1 MKFVTALLRPSLL
14 VAALCSGSLAQA
26 TALTP
31 PEGARVAIA
40 YKVPGQTSIQ
50 GVHTDAFMI
59 PASTQKLL
67 TATAASL
74 FLGLDWQFKTR
85 LLAETGAMDAAKAN
99 GGVLKGNLVVEF
111 NGAPDLTRQSLV
123 NLLAYVRQQG
133 VTRVEGDIQLDV
145 SNYAGYDRGNGWSWN
160 DLPVCFTAPASAVII
175 DRNCVFAE
183 LDASHMGQT
192 AQPVVKSGQPI
203 TITSEAQVVPIADYY
218 AGCEL
223 EVNLDSGNNYHLTGC
238 IPQQTGKPWPLS
250 FAVQDPTVW
259 GISITDWAAKRAG
272 LTVTGKVY
280 SVRKSPANLVELAHV
295 PSAPLGKLMDRMLKK
310 SDNLI
315 ADSLARALGHLY
327 FNRPASYASGA
338 DAVREILRTKA
349 GIDLGSAILADGSGL
364 SAHNLI
370 KASQM
375 LEVLDFIARNDKQ
388 LGIIERLPVAGM
400 SGTLGSRGSV
410 QMPPL
415 VKNVTAKT
423 GTLQNV
429 SNLAGFMTTA
439 SGQRKAFVVME
450 NGLTF
455 PPKIRAALKAKKIAS
470 PHYRFERAVLEQIYH
485 EQPIQLA
492 D

>member
-1 MKFVTALLRPSLL
+1 MNYLTALLRPALL
-14 VAALCSGSLAQA
+14 LAALCSATSALAA
-26 TALTP
+26 IPAP
-31 PEGARVAIA
+31 DGARVAVA
-40 YKVPGQTSIQ
+40 YKIPGQHPVE
-50 GVHTDAFMI
+50 GVHTNAFMI

-67 TATAASL
+67 TATAAVL
-74 FLGLDWQFKTR
+74 YLGLDWQFKTR
-85 LLAETGAMDAAKAN
+85 LLAEAGAMEQAKSN
-99 GGVLKGNLVVEF
+99 GGVLQGNLVLEF
-111 NGAPDLTRQSLV
+111 NGAPDLTRQALI

-133 VTRVEGDIQLDV
+133 VTQINGDILLDV

-175 DRNCVFAE
+175 DRNCVYAQ
-183 LDASHMGQT
+183 LQADQVGQI
-192 AQPVVKSGQPI
+192 AQPIIKTGQPI
-203 TITSEAQVVPIADYY
+203 TITSEAQVVTLNDYY

-223 EVNLDSGNNYHLTGC
+223 EVNLDSGNNYHMTGC
-238 IPQQTGKPWPLS
+238 IPAQKGKPWPLS

-272 LTVTGKVY
+272 LTVTGSVH
-280 SVRKSPANLVELAHV
+280 SVRKSPPNLVELAHV
-295 PSAPLGKLMDRMLKK
+295 PSAPLAKLLDRMLKK

-327 FNRPASYASGA
+327 FNRPASYATGA
-338 DAVREILRTKA
+338 DAIREILRTKA
-349 GIDLGSAILADGSGL
+349 GIDLGSALLADGSGL

-375 LEVLDFIARNDKQ
+375 LEVLDFIAQNNDQ
-388 LGIIERLPVAGM
+388 LQLIEKLPVAGM

-429 SNLAGFMTTA
+429 SNLAGFITTA
-439 SGQRKAFVVME
+439 SGQRKAFVVMV

-455 PPKIRAALKAKKIAS
+455 PPKIRQALKAHRIAS
-470 PHYRFERAVLEQIYH
+470 PHYKFERAVLEQIYR
-485 EQPIQLA
+485 EQPLQIT

>member
-1 MKFVTALLRPSLL
+1 MKFLPHLLRATLL
-14 VAALCSGSLAQA
+14 LTTLGAAVCASAA
-26 TALTP
+26 IP
-31 PEGARVAIA
+31 VPEGARVAVA
-40 YKVPGQTSIQ
+40 YKTPGQSDIQ

-59 PASTQKLL
+59 PASTQKVL

-85 LLAETGAMDAAKAN
+85 LLAEAGAMEQAKAN
-99 GGVLKGNLVVEF
+99 GGVLNGNLVLEF
-111 NGAPDLTRQSLV
+111 NGAPDLTRQALI
-123 NLLAYVRQQG
+123 NLLHYVRQQG
-133 VTRVEGDIQLDV
+133 VTQINGDLLLDV

-183 LDASHMGQT
+183 LKANQVGQI
-192 AQPVVKSGQPI
+192 AEPMVKSGQPI
-203 TITSEAQVVPIADYY
+203 TITSEAQVVTLQDYY
-218 AGCEL
+218 SGCEL

-238 IPQQTGKPWPLS
+238 IPAQKDKPWPLS

-259 GISITDWAAKRAG
+259 GISITSWAAQKAG
-272 LTVTGKVY
+272 LTISGKVQ
-280 SVRKSPANLVELAHV
+280 SVRHTPANLVELAHV
-295 PSAPLGKLMDRMLKK
+295 PSAPLSKLLDRMLKR

-327 FNRPASYASGA
+327 FKRPATYASGA
-338 DAVREILRTKA
+338 DAIREILRTRA
-349 GIDLGSAILADGSGL
+349 GIDLGSALLADGSGL

-375 LEVLDFIARNDKQ
+375 LQVLDFIAQNDGQ
-388 LGIIERLPVAGM
+388 LKLIDKLPVAGM

-439 SGQRKAFVVME
+439 SGQRKAFVVMV

-455 PPKIRAALKAKKIAS
+455 PPKVRQALKAHRIAS
-470 PHYRFERAVLEQIYH
+470 PHYKFERAVLEQIYR
-485 EQPIQLA
+485 EQPLQLI

>member
-1 MKFVTALLRPSLL
+1 MKLLISFLRPALL
-14 VAALCSGSLAQA
+14 AATLFGALSAQA
-26 TALTP
+26 AIP
-31 PEGARVAIA
+31 VPDGARVAVA
-40 YKVPGQTSIQ
+40 YKTPGQASIQ

-59 PASTQKLL
+59 PASTQKVL
-67 TATAASL
+67 TATAAAL
-74 FLGLDWQFKTR
+74 YLGLDWQFKTR
-85 LLAETGAMDAAKAN
+85 LLAENGAMAQAKAN
-99 GGVLKGNLVVEF
+99 GGVLQGNLVLEF
-111 NGAPDLTRQSLV
+111 NGAPDLTRQALI

-133 VTRVEGDIQLDV
+133 VTQINGDILLDV

-175 DRNCVFAE
+175 DRNCVYAQ
-183 LDASHMGQT
+183 LQADQVGQI
-192 AQPVVKSGQPI
+192 AQPLIKTGQPI
-203 TITSEAQVVPIADYY
+203 TITSEAQVVTLNDYY
-218 AGCEL
+218 SGCEL

-238 IPQQTGKPWPLS
+238 IPAQKNKPWPLS

-272 LTVTGKVY
+272 LTLTGSVR
-280 SVRKSPANLVELAHV
+280 SVRKTPPNLVELAHV
-295 PSAPLGKLMDRMLKK
+295 PSAPLGKLLDRMLKK

-315 ADSLARALGHLY
+315 ADSIARALGHLY
-327 FNRPASYASGA
+327 FKRPASYASGA
-338 DAVREILRTKA
+338 DAIREILRTKA
-349 GIDLGSAILADGSGL
+349 GIDLGSALLADGSGL

-375 LEVLDFIARNDKQ
+375 LEVLDFIARNNEQ
-388 LGIIERLPVAGM
+388 LQLIEKLPVAGM

-429 SNLAGFMTTA
+429 SNLAGFITTA
-439 SGQRKAFVVME
+439 SGQRKAFVVMV

-455 PPKIRAALKAKKIAS
+455 PPKVRQALKARRIAS
-470 PHYRFERAVLEQIYH
+470 PHYKFERAVLEQIYR
-485 EQPIQLA
+485 EQPLQIT

>member
-1 MKFVTALLRPSLL
+1 MRLLSTLLLCIGCSVSTAH
-14 VAALCSGSLAQA
+14 AALAV
-26 TALTP
+26 

-40 YKVPGQTSIQ
+40 YKTPGSDRID

-59 PASTQKLL
+59 PASTQKVL

-74 FLGLDWQFKTR
+74 YLGLDWTFKTR
-85 LLAETGAMDAAKAN
+85 LLAPAGAMEQAKSN
-99 GGVLKGNLVVEF
+99 GGTLNGDLVVEF
-111 NGAPDLTRQSLV
+111 NGAPDLTRQALI
-123 NLLAYVRQQG
+123 NLLAYAKQQG
-133 VTRVEGDIQLDV
+133 VTQINGNILLDV

-183 LDASHMGQT
+183 LKADHIGQL
-192 AQPVVKSGQPI
+192 AQPLIKTGQPI
-203 TITSEAQVVPIADYY
+203 TITSEAQVVSLKDYY
-218 AGCEL
+218 SGCEL

-238 IPQQTGKPWPLS
+238 IPAQNGRPWPLS

-259 GISITDWAAKRAG
+259 GISITEWAAKKAG
-272 LTVTGKVY
+272 LSWSGKVV
-280 SVRKSPANLVELAHV
+280 SVRKSPANLVEMAHV
-295 PSAPLGKLMDRMLKK
+295 PSAPLAKLLDRMLKR

-315 ADSLARALGHLY
+315 ADSLARALGHIY
-327 FNRPASYASGA
+327 FKRAASYATGA
-338 DAVREILRTKA
+338 DAIREILRTKA
-349 GIDLGSAILADGSGL
+349 GIDLGSALLADGSGL

-375 LEVLDFIARNDKQ
+375 LAVLDFIARNDQQ
-388 LGIIERLPVAGM
+388 LQLINKLPVAGM

-429 SNLAGFMTTA
+429 SNLAGFITTA
-439 SGQRKAFVVME
+439 SGQRKAFVVMV

-455 PPKIRAALKAKKIAS
+455 PPKIRQALKARRIAS
-470 PHYRFERAVLEQIYH
+470 PHYKFERAVLEQIYR
-485 EQPIQLA
+485 EQPVQLI

>member
-1 MKFVTALLRPSLL
+1 MKLLSTLLRPTLLL
-14 VAALCSGSLAQA
+14 VSLCGGA
-26 TALTP
+26 TATASIP
-31 PEGARVAIA
+31 VPEGARVAIA
-40 YKVPGQTSIQ
+40 YKVPGQSTIQ

-59 PASTQKLL
+59 PASTQKVL

-74 FLGLDWQFKTR
+74 FLGPDWQFKTR
-85 LLAETGAMDAAKAN
+85 LLAAQGAMAQAKAS
-99 GGVLKGNLVVEF
+99 GGVLNGDLVVEF
-111 NGAPDLTRQSLV
+111 NGAPDLTRQALI

-133 VTRVEGDIQLDV
+133 VTQINGNLLLDV

-160 DLPVCFTAPASAVII
+160 DLPVCFPAPASAVII

-183 LDASHMGQT
+183 LKADNVGQL
-192 AQPVVKSGQPI
+192 AQPMIKTGQPI
-203 TITSEAQVVPIADYY
+203 TITSAAQVVTLNDYY
-218 AGCEL
+218 SGCEL

-238 IPQQTGKPWPLS
+238 IPAQKGKPWPLS
-250 FAVQDPTVW
+250 FAVQDPTIW
-259 GISITDWAAKRAG
+259 GINISGWAAKRAG
-272 LTVTGKVY
+272 LNVMGKVL
-280 SVRKSPANLVELAHV
+280 SVRKSPANLVEIAHV
-295 PSAPLGKLMDRMLKK
+295 PSAPLSKLLDRMLKK

-327 FNRPASYASGA
+327 FKRPASYATGA
-338 DAVREILRTKA
+338 DAIREILRTKA
-349 GIDLGSAILADGSGL
+349 GIDLGSALLADGSGL

-375 LEVLDFIARNDKQ
+375 LEVLDFIARNDAQ
-388 LGIIERLPVAGM
+388 LQLIAKLPVAGM

-439 SGQRKAFVVME
+439 SGQRKAFVVMV

-455 PPKIRAALKAKKIAS
+455 PPKVRQALKAHRIAS
-470 PHYRFERAVLEQIYH
+470 PHYKFERAVLEQIYR
-485 EQPIQLA
+485 EQPVHIS

>member
-1 MKFVTALLRPSLL
+1 MKLLMSLLRPALL
-14 VAALCSGSLAQA
+14 AATLFGALSAQA
-26 TALTP
+26 AIP
-31 PEGARVAIA
+31 VPDGARVAVA
-40 YKVPGQTSIQ
+40 YKTPGQASIQ

-59 PASTQKLL
+59 PASTQKVL
-67 TATAASL
+67 TATAAAL
-74 FLGLDWQFKTR
+74 YLGLDWQFKTR
-85 LLAETGAMDAAKAN
+85 LLAENGAMAQAKAN
-99 GGVLKGNLVVEF
+99 GGVLQGNLVLEF
-111 NGAPDLTRQSLV
+111 NGAPDLTRQALI

-133 VTRVEGDIQLDV
+133 VTQINGDILLDV

-175 DRNCVFAE
+175 DRNCVYAQ
-183 LDASHMGQT
+183 LQADQVGQV
-192 AQPVVKSGQPI
+192 AQPMIKTGQPI
-203 TITSEAQVVPIADYY
+203 TITSEAQVVTLNDYY
-218 AGCEL
+218 SGCEL

-238 IPQQTGKPWPLS
+238 IPAQNGRPWPLS

-259 GISITDWAAKRAG
+259 GISITEWAAKKAG
-272 LTVTGKVY
+272 LSWSGKVV
-280 SVRKSPANLVELAHV
+280 SVRKSPANLVEMAHV
-295 PSAPLGKLMDRMLKK
+295 PSAPLAKLLDRMLKR

-327 FNRPASYASGA
+327 FKRAASYATGA
-338 DAVREILRTKA
+338 DAIREILRTKA
-349 GIDLGSAILADGSGL
+349 GIDLGSALLADGSGL

-375 LEVLDFIARNDKQ
+375 LAVLDFIARNDQQ
-388 LGIIERLPVAGM
+388 LQLINKLPVAGM

-429 SNLAGFMTTA
+429 SNLAGFITTA
-439 SGQRKAFVVME
+439 SGQRKAFVVMV

-455 PPKIRAALKAKKIAS
+455 PPKIRQALKARRIAS
-470 PHYRFERAVLEQIYH
+470 PHYKFERAVLEQIYR
-485 EQPIQLA
+485 EQPVQLI